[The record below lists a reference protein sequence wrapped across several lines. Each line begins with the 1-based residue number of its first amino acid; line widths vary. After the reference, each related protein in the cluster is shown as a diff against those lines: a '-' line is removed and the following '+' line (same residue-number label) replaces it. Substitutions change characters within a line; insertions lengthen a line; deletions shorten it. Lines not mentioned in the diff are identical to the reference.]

1 MDPGTNAREVLEGQA
16 VRLKHGW
23 IGIVNRGQ
31 ADIMSKVRLALTAR
45 QATLGVWQCWQLIS
59 AGSLSSLVERW
70 NEVTF
75 CRNLSRLPEQT
86 GPKDWLICTMMLPAG
101 CSSRQAQLQ
110 RAGPCATWCRGCRP
124 PAPRWRLRNT
134 RSWIWQRACC
144 DNSLLKFCGLP
155 G

>member
-31 ADIMSKVRLALTAR
+31 ADIMSKVRLPLTAC
-45 QATLGVWQCWQLIS
+45 QATLGVWQCWQLIP
-59 AGSLSSLVERW
+59 AGSLSSQVEGW

-75 CRNLSRLPEQT
+75 CCNLSRLPEQT

-101 CSSRQAQLQ
+101 CSSRQARVQ
-110 RAGPCATWCRGCRP
+110 RAGPCATCCRGCRP
-124 PAPRWRLRNT
+124 RPPAGGCAALGAGSGEELAAT
-134 RSWIWQRACC
+134 TH
-144 DNSLLKFCGLP
+144 F
-155 G
+155 